1 MKKLITLLLVL
12 TGMVSTAM
20 ADDVYTVVG
29 ENLGDGTDLNWTE
42 SNHYGDMTLS
52 SGTTYTKTFKAVKFT
67 STKTFKFKVI
77 KNHSYSA
84 GEWPSGYGTGDTHV
98 YDAGVYDI
106 TITFDSSNGNR
117 TLSDVGRNYIVYSV
131 DNFTTHTVGNL
142 MDYEDGVHT
151 GTITGNDGY
160 RFVIIPSWDLN
171 SDQTA
176 ISSWSHSICP
186 PDGSNYDLYF
196 QHMSG
201 GTKTNNNQ
209 KWYIKETATYTITYN
224 GSKNTFETDAEKT
237 VSINSAAGWATF
249 SSGIDGLGQGYTV
262 TGGDAYYISSKGV
275 DKAILTHIAAGAKI
289 PTYPNGIMLKK
300 IGGGDVVIKTT
311 ASSDVTLTGNMLQG
325 SGRYADWNL
334 NNVGYTGYYLNNG
347 SNGLGFYPAEKGNM
361 SPYKAFFR
369 VPNSSGSRTFFSF
382 GEDDETTGLEAV
394 DVNPET
400 VKEGVR
406 EYYNLNGQRV
416 MNPTKGLYIVN
427 GKKVIIK

>member
-1 MKKLITLLLVL
+1 MLIAFC
-12 TGMVSTAM
+12 GISM
-20 ADDVYTVVG
+20 ADDTYTVVG
-29 ENLGDGTDLNWTE
+29 TNLGDGTDLTWDADNT
-42 SNHYGDMTLS
+42 YGDMTLS
-52 SGTTYTKTFKAVKFT
+52 SGTTYTKTFKGVRFT
-67 STKTFKFKVI
+67 SAKKFAFKVI
-77 KNHSYSA
+77 KNHGFD
-84 GEWPSGYGTGDTHV
+84 GEGHGSWPKDNYTH
-98 YDAGVYDI
+98 DFNPGVYDI
-106 TITFDSSNGNR
+106 TVTFDSSNGDVGY
-117 TLSDVGRNYIVYSV
+117 SDLGRNYIVYSV

-171 SDQTA
+171 STQTA

-249 SSGIDGLGQGYTV
+249 SSGIADLGQGYTV

-289 PTYPNGIMLKK
+289 PTYPTGIMLKK
-300 IGGGDVVIKTT
+300 IGGGDVIIKTT
-311 ASSDVTLTGNMLQG
+311 ASSDVTLTDNMLQG
-325 SGRYADWNL
+325 SGRYTNWNL
-334 NNVGYTGYYLNNG
+334 NNDGYIGYYLNNG
-347 SNGLGFYPAEKGNM
+347 SNGLGFYPANTGNM